1 MTNSKGGVGYNWTT
15 EEIAGY
21 VGEKYTS
28 TGSYIRTAVLM
39 LEVPTPDWPPP
50 PIATKTPATVNQID
64 QEIFKE
70 IICMYVKLDTAVAR
84 AMKSLYNLIWGQC
97 SESLQPWLCGYIT
110 YN

>member
-1 MTNSKGGVGYNWTT
+1 MQDTNNNNTITHAPKEEFAGQSDYLKGFIYDVTNSKGGVGYNWTT

-28 TGSYIRTAVLM
+28 TRSYIRTAVLM

-70 IICMYVKLDTAVAR
+70 IICM
-84 AMKSLYNLIWGQC
+84 
-97 SESLQPWLCGYIT
+97 
-110 YN
+110 